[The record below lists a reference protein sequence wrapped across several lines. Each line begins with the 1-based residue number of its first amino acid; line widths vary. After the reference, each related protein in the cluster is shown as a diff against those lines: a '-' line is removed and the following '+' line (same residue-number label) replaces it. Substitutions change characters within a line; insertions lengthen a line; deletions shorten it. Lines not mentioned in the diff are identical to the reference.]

1 MTFTIKVEIAFNA
14 GFRTPAV
21 DRVWTDVTA
30 WTEGNPLS
38 IGYGRA
44 DEMAAVD
51 ANTLTGLTLDNR
63 DGRFTPDNTSSPYYP
78 NVTLGRP
85 IRVTATAGAVTSVR
99 FTGYIDEWALGWSG
113 GSVATPVAT
122 VTATSRLGRLGLNS
136 PKIVVRTAEERVAGA
151 SDIWALNDSTG
162 AEGAAKVAANSA
174 TNPTLGSL
182 IPSGPV
188 SLQGTPGPGGPG
200 DLVAGSLGGQLKSA
214 NIMPAAQL
222 DQAMAVAFWIRPA
235 VDPVY
240 ASQTVRLGARQD
252 GIAFVLETG
261 LSQTVGLILNNVLYT
276 FWPAYLTPLTI
287 GVGYHFLIKAVR
299 LSPTSWETTIWRD
312 GVIVAGPSA
321 NTYPAGSAP
330 SDSTLTLG
338 DEFFAGGI
346 SDVSVY
352 TGAAAAALDTTT
364 AGYLA
369 DSAAAAGY
377 LGQSTSQRI
386 ALLARW
392 ANVPAAEQA
401 LGSSTVLMDSIKDT
415 GERAAVLMRQA
426 EDTEAGVLYDD
437 RHGRLTLAS
446 RGARYN
452 KAADLTIDASLDL
465 LGSDLPPRFNRQ
477 GLVNNVSGKGSD
489 EVEFFYSDEASREEY
504 GDADASVNAAAQ
516 SPDEALMIASSI
528 VNSHA
533 RPRFGVPSATLNV
546 SDWSGA
552 NLTALLGLDIGSLV
566 TVTNAP
572 TPMPASTVSFFVE
585 GYTESVDP
593 FGWTIALN
601 LSPSWPNDSLLILDD
616 PVKGVLDQ
624 RLLAL

>member
-1 MTFTIKVEIAFNA
+1 MTFNIKVEIAFNA

-21 DRVWTDVTA
+21 DRVWTDVTT
-30 WTEGNPLS
+30 WTEGDPLS

-63 DGRFTPDNTSSPYYP
+63 DGRFTPDNASSPYYP

-85 IRVTATAGAVTSVR
+85 IRVTATAGVVTSVR
-99 FTGYIDEWALGWSG
+99 FTGYIDEWTLGWSG
-113 GSVATPVAT
+113 GSGTSPVAT

-136 PKIVVRTAEERVAGA
+136 PKILVRTAEERVAGA
-151 SDIWALNDSTG
+151 SDIWPLNDSSG
-162 AEGAAKVAANSA
+162 GDGVPKVAANSA
-174 TNPTLGSL
+174 TNPAMGNL
-182 IPSGPV
+182 IPSGLV
-188 SLQGTPGPGGPG
+188 SLQGTAGPGGSS
-200 DLVAGSLGGQLKSA
+200 DLVAGFLGGQLKSA
-214 NIMPAAQL
+214 GRAPVAQL
-222 DQAMAVAFWIRPA
+222 DQAMAVGFWIRPA
-235 VDPVY
+235 LDPIY
-240 ASQTVRLGARQD
+240 ASQTVRLGSGQD

-261 LSQTVGLILNNVLYT
+261 LSQTVGLILSNVSYT
-276 FWPAYLTPLTI
+276 FWPAYLSPLTI
-287 GVGYHFLIKAVR
+287 GVGYHFLIKMVR
-299 LSPTSWETTIWRD
+299 LSPTSWQSTIWRD
-312 GVIVAGPSA
+312 GVIVAGPTA

-330 SDSTLTLG
+330 SDFSLTIG
-338 DEFFAGGI
+338 DEYFGGAV

-369 DSAAAAGY
+369 DPAAAAGY
-377 LGQSTSQRI
+377 SGQSTSQRI
-386 ALLARW
+386 GLLARW

-401 LGSSTVLMDSIKDT
+401 LGTSTVLMDSIKDS

-437 RHGRLTLAS
+437 RQGRLTLAS
-446 RGARYN
+446 RSARYN
-452 KAADLTIDASLDL
+452 KATDLTIDASLDL
-465 LGSDLPPRFNRQ
+465 LGADLPPRFNRQ
-477 GLVNNVSGKGSD
+477 GLINNVSGKGSD
-489 EVEFFYSDEASREEY
+489 DIEFFYSDEASREEY
-504 GDADASVNAAAQ
+504 GDADASVTASAQ
-516 SPDEALMIASSI
+516 SPDEALMIAAAM

-533 RPRFGVPSATLNV
+533 LPRFGVPSATLNV

-566 TVTNAP
+566 TVANAP
-572 TPMPASTVSFFVE
+572 APMPASTVSFFVE
-585 GYTESVDP
+585 GYTESIDP
-593 FGWTIALN
+593 FKWTITLN
-601 LSPSWPNDSLLILDD
+601 LSPSWPNDSVLILDD